1 MHFDRTRY
9 VKLQQ
14 IHRKLKVIINR
25 KVMDGRETFLPNDY
39 STKKS
44 NFYVTLPTSTKNIMD
59 VSLNK
64 KCISI
69 NKWKSS

>member
-14 IHRKLKVIINR
+14 IHRKVRVIINR
-25 KVMDGRETFLPNDY
+25 KFMDERETYLPNDY
-39 STKKS
+39 SPKKS

-64 KCISI
+64 KCTTIK
-69 NKWKSS
+69 KWKSS